1 MSVSGS
7 VRINTRLDNSQLMK
21 DCRALKT
28 VVTEAANAVKRA
40 FHGREIQALEQQ
52 VEATREAMDPI
63 VQELTEIE
71 NRVKRHGE
79 QAVAEVIRLSMANN
93 WRGIIWDRIT
103 ETRPEKPK
111 YRMVNGVKVYD

>member
-28 VVTEAANAVKRA
+28 VVTEVANAVKRA

-52 VEATREAMDPI
+52 MEATREAWP
-63 VQELTEIE
+63 LLCR
-71 NRVKRHGE
+71 N
-79 QAVAEVIRLSMANN
+79 
-93 WRGIIWDRIT
+93 
-103 ETRPEKPK
+103 
-111 YRMVNGVKVYD
+111 

>member
-1 MSVSGS
+1 MNLSVSGS

-28 VVTEAANAVKRA
+28 VVTEVANAVKRA

-52 VEATREAMDPI
+52 MEATREAMSPI

-71 NRVKRHGE
+71 NRASAAGK
-79 QAVAEVIRLSMANN
+79 IL
-93 WRGIIWDRIT
+93 RGISRKR
-103 ETRPEKPK
+103 RPRPASCSSS
-111 YRMVNGVKVYD
+111 MTPC